1 MRFTTA
7 TVALT
12 CASIGA
18 SAGVSNTISEAHLRT
33 LLQRS
38 TEDAE
43 VAFFDDAATGE
54 EAINDVLLVAREEF
68 ALGL

>member
-1 MRFTTA
+1 M
-7 TVALT
+7 
-12 CASIGA
+12 
-18 SAGVSNTISEAHLRT
+18 RT